1 MFIFSSNYTKRK
13 RESPQEAE
21 TIFMKE
27 VALFYLVYL
36 FFLENQG

>member
-1 MFIFSSNYTKRK
+1 MFIFSSNYTKQKRK
-13 RESPQEAE
+13 SPQEAE
-21 TIFMKE
+21 TIMKE

>member
-21 TIFMKE
+21 TIMKE

>member
-21 TIFMKE
+21 IIMKE
-27 VALFYLVYL
+27 VALFCLVYL
-36 FFLENQG
+36 FFLENQE